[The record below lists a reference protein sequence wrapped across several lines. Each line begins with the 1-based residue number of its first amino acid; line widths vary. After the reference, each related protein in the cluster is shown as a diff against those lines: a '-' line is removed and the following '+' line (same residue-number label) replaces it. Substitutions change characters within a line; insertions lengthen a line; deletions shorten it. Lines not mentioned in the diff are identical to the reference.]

1 MATILKDEYESE
13 KDFKRRKELTLKLID
28 LNFNQQTA
36 IVSARMII
44 NKEKLGVTYDKE
56 IEKALQAMQALM

>member
-44 NKEKLGVTYDKE
+44 NKEKLGVTYDKD
-56 IEKALQAMQALM
+56 IEKSLQAIQALL